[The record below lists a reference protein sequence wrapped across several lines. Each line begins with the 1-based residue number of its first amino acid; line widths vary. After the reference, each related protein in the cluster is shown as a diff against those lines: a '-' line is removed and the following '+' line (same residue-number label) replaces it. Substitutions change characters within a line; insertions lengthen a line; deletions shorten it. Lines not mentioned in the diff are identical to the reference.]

1 MMNEN
6 DSRPLAGWRIGFIGL
21 GLMGKP
27 MCLNLLNAGAELCLF
42 NRSAA
47 AIDEIKN
54 AQVTVM
60 PDPAAVAAEVD
71 LVILMLADTP
81 AVEQVLFAERGV
93 AQGVHANSLIVDMGT
108 TATLATREFASRLAE
123 KGARYIDAPVS
134 GGQIGAKEATLS
146 IMAGGDASDIESV
159 MPVFKA
165 MGRLVTH
172 VGPVSS
178 GQVTKAVNQVIVGLT
193 IGAVSE
199 ALAVAKRAGVDLEK
213 AQQALMGG
221 HASSRI
227 LQEHGTRMINK
238 TFEPGGKVVTQA
250 KDMQQA
256 IDLAAQIGMELPAT
270 ALNLTLYKHLIEDG
284 FGGLDHS
291 ALYKYYDNES

>member
-1 MMNEN
+1 
-6 DSRPLAGWRIGFIGL
+6 
-21 GLMGKP
+21 
-27 MCLNLLNAGAELCLF
+27 
-42 NRSAA
+42 
-47 AIDEIKN
+47 
-54 AQVTVM
+54 
-60 PDPAAVAAEVD
+60 VD
-71 LVILMLADTP
+71 
-81 AVEQVLFAERGV
+81 
-93 AQGVHANSLIVDMGT
+93 
-108 TATLATREFASRLAE
+108 
-123 KGARYIDAPVS
+123 IDA
-134 GGQIGAKEATLS
+134 
-146 IMAGGDASDIESV
+146 V
-159 MPVFKA
+159 MPVFEA

-227 LQEHGTRMINK
+227 LQEHGTRMINQ

-256 IDLAAQIGMELPAT
+256 LDLAAELGIELPAT
-270 ALNLTLYKHLIEDG
+270 ALNLTLYKHLIENG
-284 FGGLDHS
+284 LGALDHS
-291 ALYKYYDNES
+291 ALYTYYDQ

>member
-1 MMNEN
+1 MTNNN
-6 DSRPLAGWRIGFIGL
+6 DSRPLAGWRVGFIGL

-27 MCLNLLNAGAELCLF
+27 MCLNLLSAGAELCVF
-42 NRSAA
+42 NRSSA

-54 AQVTVM
+54 TQVTVLA
-60 PDPAAVAAEVD
+60 DPAAVAAEVD

-81 AVEQVLFAERGV
+81 AVEQVLFAKQGV

-108 TATLATREFASRLAE
+108 TATLATREFAHRVAE
-123 KGARYIDAPVS
+123 KGASYIDAPVS

-146 IMAGGDASDIESV
+146 IMAGGESADIDAV
-159 MPVFKA
+159 MPVFEA

-199 ALAVAKRAGVDLEK
+199 ALAVAKKAGVDLEK

-227 LQEHGTRMINK
+227 LQEHGTRMINQ

-256 IDLAAQIGMELPAT
+256 LDLAAALGVELPAT
-270 ALNLTLYKHLIEDG
+270 ALNLKLYQHVIENG
-284 FGGLDHS
+284 LGALDHS
-291 ALYKYYDNES
+291 ALYKYYDQ

>member
-1 MMNEN
+1 MTNNN

-27 MCLNLLNAGAELCLF
+27 MCLNLLSAGAELCVF

-54 AQVTVM
+54 TQVTVM
-60 PDPAAVAAEVD
+60 ADPAAVAAEVD

-93 AQGVHANSLIVDMGT
+93 ASGVHSKSLIVDMGT
-108 TATLATREFASRLAE
+108 TATLATRDFAHRLAE

-146 IMAGGDASDIESV
+146 IMAGGEAADIDAV
-159 MPVFKA
+159 MPVFEA

-199 ALAVAKRAGVDLEK
+199 ALAVVKKAGVDLKK

-227 LQEHGTRMINK
+227 LQEHGTRMINQ

-256 IDLAAQIGMELPAT
+256 LDLAAELGIELPAT
-270 ALNLTLYKHLIEDG
+270 ALNLTLYKHLIENG
-284 FGGLDHS
+284 LGALDHS
-291 ALYKYYDNES
+291 ALYKYYDQ

>member
-1 MMNEN
+1 MTNNN

-27 MCLNLLNAGAELCLF
+27 MCHNLLSAGAELCVF

-47 AIDEIKN
+47 AIEEIKN

-60 PDPAAVAAEVD
+60 SDPAAVAAEVD
-71 LVILMLADTP
+71 LLILMLADTP
-81 AVEQVLFAERGV
+81 AVEQVLFAEHGV
-93 AQGVHANSLIVDMGT
+93 AQGVHTNSLIIDMGT
-108 TATLATREFASRLAE
+108 TAALATREFAHRLAE
-123 KGARYIDAPVS
+123 QGARYIDAPVS

-146 IMAGGDASDIESV
+146 IMAGGDATDIESV

-165 MGRLVTH
+165 MGSLVTH
-172 VGPVSS
+172 VGPVGS

-199 ALAVAKRAGVDLEK
+199 ALVVAKKAGVDLEK
-213 AQQALMGG
+213 AQKALMGG

-227 LQEHGTRMINK
+227 LQEHGTRMINQ

-256 IDLAAQIGMELPAT
+256 LDLAAELGVELPAT
-270 ALNLTLYKHLIEDG
+270 ALNLTLYKHLIENG
-284 FGGLDHS
+284 LGSLDHS
-291 ALYKYYDNES
+291 ALYKYYD